1 MIPVLVVSSI
11 AGLIGI
17 IGGKTTI
24 RYYNLTISENFF
36 NLDHDRIQNDIEPS
50 NEMSSA
56 RLLKEVRILQSMK
69 IDILFLHSLTF
80 YATLANSSFYTKR

>member
-1 MIPVLVVSSI
+1 MIPVLVC

-36 NLDHDRIQNDIEPS
+36 NLDHDRIQNDIIVIS
-50 NEMSSA
+50 TA
-56 RLLKEVRILQSMK
+56 VDFLQS
-69 IDILFLHSLTF
+69 
-80 YATLANSSFYTKR
+80 R